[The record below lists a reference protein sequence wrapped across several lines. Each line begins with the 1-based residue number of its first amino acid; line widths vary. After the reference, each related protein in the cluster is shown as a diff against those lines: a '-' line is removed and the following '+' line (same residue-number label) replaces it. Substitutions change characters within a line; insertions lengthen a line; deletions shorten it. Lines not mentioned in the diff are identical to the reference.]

1 MSYDFNFVN
10 NVLFNWRHRTVD
22 GGDKDSSFNIINNYY
37 KPGPAVNDGSI
48 TNRIFQPAATQKKP
62 DMIAYYGKAY
72 VAGNV
77 VEGNDAMTKSNWN
90 GGVQFADGGSKD
102 DPTTL
107 KEEKARALV
116 EKVRSD
122 KPFAMAPITMTS
134 AKEAFDA
141 VLAGV
146 GATLPHRDPVDLRIV
161 NEVKTGNTSGI
172 GDIAVTNTTEDL
184 AKNDVGTSGKGIITE
199 VSQAG
204 GYPEYKGEPIK
215 DLGADGIPLSWKVK
229 YKLDVK
235 DATLAKKDLQ
245 GDGYTVMDK
254 YLAGLDPTKKI
265 DWSDPKSNVNT
276 L

>member
-1 MSYDFNFVN
+1 
-10 NVLFNWRHRTVD
+10 VD
-22 GGDKDSSFNIINNYY
+22 GGDKDSLFNIINNYY
-37 KPGPAVNDGSI
+37 KPGPAVNNGSI
-48 TNRIFQPAATQKKP
+48 TTRIFQPAATQKKP
-62 DMIAYYGKAY
+62 DLIAYYGKAY

-77 VEGNDAMTKSNWN
+77 VEGNDAVTKSNWN

-116 EKVRSD
+116 EKVRAD

-141 VLAGV
+141 VLAGA
-146 GATLPHRDPVDLRIV
+146 GAALPHRDPVDLRII

-172 GDIAVTNTTEDL
+172 GDLAVTNTTEDL
-184 AKNDVGTSGKGIITE
+184 AQNNVGTSGKGIITD

-204 GYPEYKGEPIK
+204 GYPEYKGKPVK

-235 DATLAKKDLQ
+235 DAALAKKDLQ

-265 DWSDPKSNVNT
+265 DWSKPESNKNT
-276 L
+276 LTANSFKP